1 MFCGSYVWLRPPS
14 RVWERVEVG
23 STGTDGPVS
32 SGLNFPELGNNYT
45 HTPPPS
51 CSFLSVCPPLFFLSL
66 ALTLCLFNPSPG
78 ALHTPLFIYVS
89 GDGNGLPPREEG
101 WRGGELC
108 TWMRG
113 FVCVYV
119 CTCRHTVYTVVQ
131 SELWYLKYLVYQLVG
146 YYYEALFLWLHPSLS
161 CMCKKMFMQMT
172 SCCTILLVDN
182 WRW

>member
-23 STGTDGPVS
+23 STGRDGLVS
-32 SGLNFPELGNNYT
+32 SGPWAGKQLQ
-45 HTPPPS
+45 PPPR
-51 CSFLSVCPPLFFLSL
+51 SFLSFCPPLFFLSL
-66 ALTLCLFNPSPG
+66 ALTLCLFHPSPG

-101 WRGGELC
+101 WEGGELC

-119 CTCRHTVYTVVQ
+119 CTCTHTVYTVVQ
-131 SELWYLKYLVYQLVG
+131 SELWHLKYRVYQLVLICLCHAYARCICRWCDVML
-146 YYYEALFLWLHPSLS
+146 YYSAGW
-161 CMCKKMFMQMT
+161 
-172 SCCTILLVDN
+172 
-182 WRW
+182 